1 MIPNLFLLFV
11 AAGILMAS
19 MAYGFGGLFPILGG
33 LCVLTILFKIAFGRR
48 APGLNSVRFD
58 LSRYEPLYDQ
68 RSSPE
73 DQDED
78 FAGGDDARGKF

>member
-48 APGLNSVRFD
+48 AP
-58 LSRYEPLYDQ
+58 EP
-68 RSSPE
+68 
-73 DQDED
+73 
-78 FAGGDDARGKF
+78 FVG